1 MRRLGRL
8 SAAGVVAFAAF
19 VLASWVLRVPLAWT
33 VLHPP
38 GAMQPST
45 ALCFLFLGLAV
56 LARFRP
62 SGPRLL
68 TASAVIA
75 AALLAYGVLVLAS
88 YLTGSTGTSLGWLFA
103 AAAPGAQEAVQ
114 RMSPISAITFA
125 LIALVILLQ
134 DRGERTRR
142 YAEALALLTL
152 VLPLLT
158 AVGNLF
164 EYDILYQLVAHSSM
178 SLGSSVLFALTI
190 AALILARPELPLAQL
205 MLGDSTGAQM
215 IRRLMPMVVALPLVL
230 GWLRWKAQ
238 QEGLIDLGFGLALT
252 ITISTTI
259 IVTVIL
265 VVASWINQ
273 VDHARLEAIASLADN
288 EERLHRVLHLQQSLL
303 QQRHTADDAIPAVLR
318 QVAETLHA
326 DGAVLEFREGDQ
338 MVYRFA
344 SGSLAPSVGLRLG
357 VATSL
362 SGRVAR
368 EGGSALCLDTESD
381 PRVDAAACR
390 RAGVRSMVLAVLPG
404 PAEPRGVL
412 KAVSGGAHAFRE
424 ADRVAIQILAATVG
438 ASLERI
444 SYEAELATRTAELE
458 RSNTELQRFAY
469 VASHDLQEPLRMVT
483 SYLELIERRYAPKLD
498 ADGHEFIRYAV
509 DGAARMKKLIGDL
522 LSFSRIGTRGRPLV
536 AVDPGPV
543 LDRALAN
550 LRLLITETGA
560 RIERGPLPPVLADS
574 EQLMQVFQNL
584 VSNALKYRGAQPPV
598 VRISARLE
606 GAAVAFAVADNG
618 IGIEEQYF
626 ERIFVIFQRL
636 HTDPKISGTGIGLAL
651 CKKIV
656 ERHGGR
662 IWVESVPGQG
672 ATFHFTLP
680 APRSEPGPG
689 SPPAPAT

>member
-1 MRRLGRL
+1 M
-8 SAAGVVAFAAF
+8 GVVAFATI
-19 VLASWVLRVPLAWT
+19 VIASWTFDWT
-33 VLHPP
+33 VLHRH
-38 GAMQPST
+38 GGMQPST
-45 ALCFLFLGLAV
+45 ALCFFLLGCAV

-68 TASAVIA
+68 TASGTIA
-75 AALLAYGVLVLAS
+75 AALLAYGLLVLAS
-88 YLTGSTGTSLGWLFA
+88 YLTGNTSTSLSWLFPA
-103 AAAPGAQEAVQ
+103 ASPGTPEAVQ

-125 LIALVILLQ
+125 LVALVILLQ
-134 DRGERTRR
+134 DRGARTRR
-142 YAEALALLTL
+142 YAETLALFTL

-158 AVGNLF
+158 AVGTLF

-178 SLGSSVLFALTI
+178 SLASSVLFALTI
-190 AALILARPELPLAQL
+190 AALILSRPEQPLAQL

-215 IRRLMPMVVALPLVL
+215 IRRLMPLVVALPLVL

-265 VVASWINQ
+265 VVANWINQ
-273 VDHARLEAIASLADN
+273 VDHARLEAIGSLADN

-338 MVYRFA
+338 MIYRFA
-344 SGSLAPSVGLRLG
+344 SGSLATSVGLRLG

-368 EGGSALCLDTESD
+368 DGGSALCLDTESD

-390 RAGVRSMVLAVLPG
+390 QAGVRSMVLAVLPG
-404 PAEPRGVL
+404 PAEPRAVL
-412 KAVSGGAHAFRE
+412 KAVSGHAHAFRE

-444 SYEAELATRTAELE
+444 SYESELATRTTELE

-522 LSFSRIGTRGRPLV
+522 LSFSRIGTRGRSFV
-536 AVDPGPV
+536 VVDPGPV

-560 RIERGPLPPVLADS
+560 RIERDPLPPVLADA

-584 VSNALKYRGAQPPV
+584 VSNALKYRGEQPPV
-598 VRISARLE
+598 VRISARPE
-606 GAAVAFAVADNG
+606 GTTVAFAVADNG

-626 ERIFVIFQRL
+626 ERIFIIFQRL
-636 HTDPKISGTGIGLAL
+636 HSDPKISGTGIGLAL

-662 IWVESVPGQG
+662 IRVESAPGQG
-672 ATFHFTLP
+672 STFHFTLP
-680 APRSEPGPG
+680 AARSETGPL
-689 SPPAPAT
+689 STPPPAT